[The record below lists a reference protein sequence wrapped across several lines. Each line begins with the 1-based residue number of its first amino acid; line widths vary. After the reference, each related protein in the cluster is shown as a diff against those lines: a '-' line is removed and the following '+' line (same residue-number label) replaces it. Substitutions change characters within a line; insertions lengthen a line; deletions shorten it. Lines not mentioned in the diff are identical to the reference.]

1 MQAMKDALTILLLF
15 ALPIIASSDNVGLVL
30 AVLAGCGALQYGK
43 IKKLCVSRIEKSS
56 IGGCGRRIGS

>member
-1 MQAMKDALTILLLF
+1 MQTVKDALTILLLF

-30 AVLAGCGALQYGK
+30 AVLAGCGALQYDK
-43 IKKLCVSRIEKSS
+43 IKRLCISRVDKSS